1 MDFPNIMPPLYP
13 LGEEHEDHTYKGE
26 TDSITIIT
34 RPRVTKTVIA
44 FTLEWTALPAADM
57 DLLRNF
63 YDHLS
68 RGNALEFYWT
78 HPNDGGSYA
87 GKRFR
92 VRFDGTLNFK
102 LSEPHK
108 YKGSLRMKGYEV

>member
-1 MDFPNIMPPLYP
+1 MDFPNIKPPVYP

-34 RPRVTKTVIA
+34 RPRVTKAVIA
-44 FTLEWTALPAADM
+44 FNLEWTALPAADM
-57 DLLRNF
+57 DVLRDF
-63 YDHLS
+63 YDNTV
-68 RGNALEFYWT
+68 RGDALEFYWI

-92 VRFDGTLNFK
+92 VRFDGALNFS
-102 LSEPHK
+102 LAEPGK
-108 YKGSLRMKGYEV
+108 YKGAVKLKGYEV